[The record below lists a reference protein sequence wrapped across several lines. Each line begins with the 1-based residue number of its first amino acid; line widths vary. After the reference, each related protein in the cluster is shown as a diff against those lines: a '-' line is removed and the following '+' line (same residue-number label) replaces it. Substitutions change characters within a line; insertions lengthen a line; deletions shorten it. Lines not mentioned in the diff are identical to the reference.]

1 MNKFLAVFLCAIL
14 SQACN
19 DQGNDTTN
27 VNLNAQDLKYVDTTY
42 TTIDLERIDE
52 LSAESFGNKVSTITY
67 IPLEGSNSP
76 VGAINDIV
84 INNKYIVILDRERN
98 KRIFIYDRK
107 GRLMRVINALGHG
120 RGEYLEPSSI
130 EIDNKTGYLC
140 VKDDKQS
147 KFLYYDMNGKFIK
160 DKKTI
165 ASIYAIHTGN
175 YVVNQLA
182 AGQTYNRDVN
192 YHIFISEDDS
202 VVYKGFPYHKIQ
214 TDFVVSNKFRYNY
227 KNELLFHPVISDTVY
242 HLMPP
247 DSYCAKYVFR
257 NKQSLWNKA
266 DEKLYFNEITDL
278 VKKQGYSMISDFHES
293 KEFVFYSIYSFH
305 KDVKQIM
312 NIPYFYDKREHI
324 SYHVQ
329 NIPNGE
335 IKFFAPLD
343 LLCVYSDW
351 CVAYFNPYT
360 LKMQMGD
367 EYYISEPYLKNIV
380 ENASPSSNPVLV
392 FYKLK

>member
-1 MNKFLAVFLCAIL
+1 MQNFLTIVICAIL
-14 SQACN
+14 LQACN
-19 DQGNDTTN
+19 NRGNDITN

-52 LSAESFGNKVSTITY
+52 LSAESLEKKISSILY
-67 IPLEGSNSP
+67 IPLEDSDSP
-76 VGAINDIV
+76 VGAINDII
-84 INNKYIVILDRERN
+84 INNKYIVILDRERSR
-98 KRIFIYDRK
+98 RIFVYNRN
-107 GRLMRVINALGHG
+107 GRLKRVINALGHG

-165 ASIYAIHTGN
+165 ASIYAIHTGD
-175 YVVNQLA
+175 YVINQLA
-182 AGQTYNRDVN
+182 VGQTYNRNAN
-192 YHIFISEDDS
+192 YHIFVSKDDS
-202 VVYKGFPYHKIQ
+202 VVYKGFPYHNIQ
-214 TDFVVSNKFRYNY
+214 TDYVVSNKFRYNY

-247 DSYCAKYVFR
+247 DRYCAKYVFR
-257 NKQSLWNKA
+257 NKHSLWNKA
-266 DEKLYFNEITDL
+266 DERLDFNKITDL
-278 VKKQGYSMISDFHES
+278 VKEQGYSMISDFHES
-293 KEFVFYSIYSFH
+293 KDFIFYSIYSFH
-305 KDVKQIM
+305 KEVGRIM
-312 NIPYFYDKREHI
+312 NIPYIYDKREQI

-335 IKFFAPLD
+335 IKLFVPLD
-343 LLCVYSDW
+343 LLCVYDDW

-360 LKMQMGD
+360 LKMQMED
-367 EYYISEPYLKNIV
+367 KYYINEPHLKKIV
-380 ENASPSSNPVLV
+380 ENACPSSNPVLV